1 MAKTGDIETKVI
13 ACRMSLGEYGEI
25 EDYLQR
31 AGVGRSDFMR
41 DALLAKVRGATT
53 FAELLPSIAASLE
66 RQMGEL
72 ARLVTSQTN
81 GIQTLAAAAV
91 ASSAMMLDDGK
102 APPAETARMIED
114 QIKRAVSF
122 APEVVNYLAKPAQSP
137 APAGQRGR

>member
-1 MAKTGDIETKVI
+1 MAKAPEVETKVI
-13 ACRMSLGEYGEI
+13 ACRMSLSEYAEV

-53 FAELLPSIAASLE
+53 FAELLPSVAASLE
-66 RQMGEL
+66 RQMAEL

-122 APEVVNYLAKPAQSP
+122 APEVVAYLAKAAPSP
-137 APAGQRGR
+137 APAGPKGR